1 MADIISLMVEV
12 LVGTFKL
19 TEKLIREK
27 NIEITKQFD
36 EEKTFELYQE
46 LNKKTDRIKQK
57 DRNSR

>member
-19 TEKLIREK
+19 SEKLIREK

>member
-1 MADIISLMVEV
+1 MEDIISLMVEV

-27 NIEITKQFD
+27 NIEITKRFD

-46 LNKKTDRIKQK
+46 LNKKTDRTKQK